1 MALMTVSAGDAL
13 LKVRYIGPVRE
24 QLNNKTVLADRID
37 RDESTQM
44 VDGKSFTVPVHY
56 KRNNQAGSGR
66 PDNSTLPS
74 VDTQASVTSVVP
86 NKWTRKGHMLYTRL
100 YA

>member
-24 QLNNKTVLADRID
+24 QLNNKTVLANRLD
-37 RDESTQM
+37 RDETTQS

-56 KRNNQAGSGR
+56 KRNNQSGSGR
-66 PDNSTLPS
+66 ADNGTLPS
-74 VDTQASVTSVVP
+74 VDSQASVTAVVP
-86 NKWTRKGHMLYTRL
+86 NKLTRFASVLYTQC
-100 YA
+100 YV

>member
-1 MALMTVSAGDAL
+1 MALLTLSAGDAL
-13 LKVRYIGPVRE
+13 LKVRYIGPIRE
-24 QLNNKTVLADRID
+24 QLNNKRVLASRLD
-37 RDESTQM
+37 RDEGTQS

-66 PDNSTLPS
+66 PDNGTLPA
-74 VDTQASVTSVVP
+74 VDSQASTVAVVP
-86 NKWTRKGHMLYTRL
+86 NKWTQMGHVLYV

>member
-1 MALMTVSAGDAL
+1 MALLTLSAADAL

-24 QLNNKTVLADRID
+24 QLNNKTVLANRLD
-37 RDESTQM
+37 RDESTQT

-66 PDNSTLPS
+66 PDNGTLPT
-74 VDTQASVTSVVP
+74 VDAEGVQPPAAFGRCGP
-86 NKWTRKGHMLYTRL
+86 PRL
-100 YA
+100 LDLGR